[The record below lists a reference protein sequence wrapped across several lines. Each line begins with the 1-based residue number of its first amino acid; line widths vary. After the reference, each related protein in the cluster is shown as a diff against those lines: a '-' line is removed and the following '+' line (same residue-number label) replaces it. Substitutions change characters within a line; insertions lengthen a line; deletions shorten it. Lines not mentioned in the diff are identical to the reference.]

1 MDYTIR
7 YSMKS
12 PVHLSL
18 DHAGIVFVVAILAL
32 LLIATPVFAAKD
44 FGSGNFKSLVKK
56 GSALYPAAVSE
67 PLQIGGVKLP
77 SGSTGVTGNSR
88 ITFDLM
94 NDYGWFKDSYLD
106 KASLNGTFRMSKTY
120 SYGFID
126 LGNVPAVIYTNSW

>member
-1 MDYTIR
+1 
-7 YSMKS
+7 MKS
-12 PVHLSL
+12 PVRPYPY
-18 DHAGIVFVVAILAL
+18 HAGIMFVAAVLVL
-32 LLIATPVFAAKD
+32 VLIASPVFAAKD

-56 GSALYPAAVSE
+56 GSSLYPAAVSE

-94 NDYGWFKDSYLD
+94 NDYGWFKNSYLD
-106 KASLNGTFRMSKTY
+106 KAALNGTFRMSKTY